1 MNHRR
6 IRSIFTALAGLGF
19 VALAVLGFVAAT
31 SAPAHAV
38 VCRGGA
44 CPWW

>member
-6 IRSIFTALAGLGF
+6 IRSIFTALAVLGF
-19 VALAVLGFVAAT
+19 VVLGYVAAT

-38 VCRGGA
+38 VCRGGV

>member
-6 IRSIFTALAGLGF
+6 IRNVFTALAVLGF
-19 VALAVLGFVAAT
+19 AVLGFVAAT

-38 VCRGGA
+38 VCRYYWA
-44 CPWW
+44 CPLY